1 MISYAT
7 IGTNDV
13 ARAEAFYGPLLATQG
28 VTKLFDH
35 PNGGVVFGKD
45 GRLVLGNYDVAHP
58 AFFAG
63 LLDDVRIFR
72 SDRRRPFQVPGA
84 SDGVYQGMH
93 RSHWWLVAKVR

>member
-1 MISYAT
+1 MLQAAADHS
-7 IGTNDV
+7 V
-13 ARAEAFYGPLLATQG
+13 FRFEAHGF
-28 VTKLFDH
+28 FEH
-35 PNGGVVFGKD
+35 RNGVVD
-45 GRLVLGNYDVAHP
+45 PDDVPEIAAIMRSESERLQRLVSD
-58 AFFAG
+58 